1 MKHNKKSVEFNPLW
15 KYTETDLSKHFYA
28 SNSHTN
34 DFTSSLAAFMSKDL
48 LEQFT
53 KPSEPTETKA
63 KTVTVNKTSAY
74 ISKLFSCSKY
84 GINVNTWLKFSTRML
99 FIRDVNYS
107 KLAGTNI

>member
-1 MKHNKKSVEFNPLW
+1 MKHNKQTIDFKPIW
-15 KYTETDLSKHFYA
+15 KTTKTDLSKHFYA
-28 SNSHTN
+28 SKSHSS
-34 DFTSSLAAFMSKDL
+34 DFTSSFAAFMSKDL

-53 KPSEPTETKA
+53 KTAEPTETKA
-63 KTVTVNKTSAY
+63 ETVVVNKTSAY

-107 KLAGTNI
+107 KLAGANN